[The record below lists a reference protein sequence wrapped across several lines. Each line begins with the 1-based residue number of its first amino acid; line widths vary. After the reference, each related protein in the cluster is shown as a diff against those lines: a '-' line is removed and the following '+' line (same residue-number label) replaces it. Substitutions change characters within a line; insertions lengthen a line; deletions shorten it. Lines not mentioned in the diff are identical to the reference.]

1 MKSTNHLTELACKK
15 VSTPGKKLSDGHG
28 MYLLVHKNGSK
39 YWRLDYRLN
48 GNPKDQGSTLVAD
61 SELKSAIS
69 HYLKLKDE
77 EKQIHEKKKDLE
89 VLIKQEVKQHAQVLD
104 KKGRQLL
111 SWKHHDHSRFDRSA
125 FKQDHDALYQ
135 QYSKITSRRVLRVG

>member
-1 MKSTNHLTELACKK
+1 MPDARHFDPKWRTTPFKMNLKAAREKRDQILGARHYLAW
-15 VSTPGKKLSDGHG
+15 L
-28 MYLLVHKNGSK
+28 Y
-39 YWRLDYRLN
+39 
-48 GNPKDQGSTLVAD
+48 PKDQGSTLVAD
-61 SELKSAIS
+61 CELKSAIS

-104 KKGRQLL
+104 KQGRLLL
-111 SWKHHDHSRFDRSA
+111 SWKHHDQSRFDRSA

-135 QYSKITSRRVLRVG
+135 QYSKTSTRRVLRVG